1 VYAGKPAATVS
12 ICQCLMKR
20 RSCHVDRTAV
30 VSSTAAATLRQLV
43 MFIVDKIVEEDCCVL
58 LANELKSI
66 TPPDRTTQVLDPGA
80 ARDVVV
86 IFEDLCLLGNGAS
99 AIPATRVPA
108 QDVCSWAD

>member
-43 MFIVDKIVEEDCCVL
+43 MFIVDKIVEEDRRMPLTVRSPMSL
-58 LANELKSI
+58 NRKLFQTE
-66 TPPDRTTQVLDPGA
+66 
-80 ARDVVV
+80 
-86 IFEDLCLLGNGAS
+86 
-99 AIPATRVPA
+99 
-108 QDVCSWAD
+108 